1 MLLNSPGV
9 ALNDQKSDSM
19 ILMIAFQ
26 LGISDDFNEC
36 HPGIPAIPPP
46 QLESCQTIN
55 HLYQQPNRGQLDF
68 TWKKKKKNKATSSN
82 SAFHSIPSRAL
93 QGCQHR
99 GGHPALCTFCTM
111 LRHCTTE
118 GAFPGKSVVS
128 LPCIVRGKARLGG
141 FLVILLGE
149 VKLSCSV
156 SAAPAQEVGCL
167 QCVLDM
173 CYHM

>member
-1 MLLNSPGV
+1 MPSWNPSYPTT
-9 ALNDQKSDSM
+9 
-19 ILMIAFQ
+19 
-26 LGISDDFNEC
+26 
-36 HPGIPAIPPP
+36 PARKLPD
-46 QLESCQTIN
+46 
-55 HLYQQPNRGQLDF
+55 HQPSVSATKQGATGFYL
-68 TWKKKKKNKATSSN
+68 KKKKTKATSSN